1 MKRIYLVKGRLIRA
15 VSNEQAVCYVA
26 GEEYKAVIPTQD
38 QLLTLV
44 QQGVKVENARP
55 TQDEPQLEVKL

>member
-15 VSNEQAVCYVA
+15 VSNEQAMCYVA
-26 GEEYKAVIPTQD
+26 GEEFKAVIPTQD
-38 QLLTLV
+38 ELLTLV

-55 TQDEPQLEVKL
+55 EQMQVEVKV